1 MGFNF
6 KPFLDAIPKITSVY
20 SLIAFVL
27 VLLAVTVFIL
37 LKANSPIF
45 KILEKKLTKAQTFTF
60 VSRMALY
67 TFLFACF
74 VFLLGYI
81 TELGKI
87 YKFKASQTSVIIFDK
102 HVDISGIDS
111 IKSPK
116 NPGYLVASNPDFSIP
131 APNLDF
137 WEKPIW
143 VTDKS
148 DLQRYISISLPKD
161 IDFKGPFFD
170 FISNGKFIFLL
181 SKQKINLEINQASSI
196 IMDSPFET
204 IGLDNYPFSEP
215 IIINGRHHIS
225 IISIEKSSLPAKFKK
240 VRIASLVA
248 FYLSEF
254 SIKPDQ
260 LISTNNNAIII
271 AEYKFYNVVYQNKK
285 QNISI
290 FKCIRFIDS
299 GSYFFIIDGNCYAPD
314 SNPAI
319 RAYMLDVVS
328 KFGLPANE

>member
-1 MGFNF
+1 MEFNF
-6 KPFLDAIPKITSVY
+6 KPFLDAIPKITSAY

-27 VLLAVTVFIL
+27 VLLAATVFIL
-37 LKANSPIF
+37 LKANNPIF

-87 YKFKASQTSVIIFDK
+87 YRSKVSQTSVIIFDK
-102 HVDISGIDS
+102 SVDISSIDL

-116 NPGYLVASNPDFSIP
+116 NSGYLVVSNPDFSIP

-148 DLQRYISISLPKD
+148 DLQRYISLSLPKE
-161 IDFKGPFFD
+161 IDLKGPFFD
-170 FISNGKFIFLL
+170 FLSDGKLMALL
-181 SKQKINLEINQASSI
+181 SKQTTNLEINQSSSI
-196 IMDSPFET
+196 SMDSPFEAT
-204 IGLDNYPFSEP
+204 SLDNYPFSEP
-215 IIINGRHHIS
+215 MIINGRHHMG
-225 IISIEKSSLPAKFKK
+225 IISIQKSRLPAKFHR
-240 VRIASLVA
+240 VNIASLVA

-260 LISTNNNAIII
+260 LISTKNNAIII
-271 AEYKFYNVVYQNKK
+271 AEYKFNNAVYQDKK

-290 FKCIRFIDS
+290 FKCMRFIDS
-299 GSYFFIIDGNCYAPD
+299 GSYFFIIEGNCYAPNI
-314 SNPAI
+314 NPAI
-319 RAYMLDVVS
+319 RAYMLDVIS